1 MKELTL
7 KNVEQIKDDVYY
19 GYMTFGEY
27 LELIKKE
34 IISLPEI
41 TDGYHRFESLTKS
54 KAKILNNNE
63 YMKEIIGFTVN
74 LFINNDKSSIKLE
87 DKILFIQAE
96 SINLLDGLSTTY
108 IISKLDKRFM
118 DSNLIIRIHTGSID
132 KAKVLVMALNSQIIG
147 KTETSIPIDYE
158 RIKEITEELKPE
170 VNKLYNGTKK

>member
-41 TDGYHRFESLTKS
+41 TDGYHRLESLAQS
-54 KAKILNNNE
+54 QAKILGNNE
-63 YMKEIIGFTVN
+63 YMKDIIGYTVN

-87 DKILFIQAE
+87 DKILSIKAE
-96 SINLLDGLSTTY
+96 SIDLLDGLNVTY

-118 DSNLIIRIHTGSID
+118 NSNLIIRIHTGDID
-132 KAKVLVMALNSQIIG
+132 SAKMLLMALNSQIIG
-147 KTETSIPIDYE
+147 KTKTSIPIDYE
-158 RIKEITEELKPE
+158 KIKNIAEELKPE
-170 VNKLYNGTKK
+170 VDKF